1 MAQKK
6 TTIQKTTCGSTSSF
20 ALKWNLMKPTSGCY
34 LDVNHL
40 PATGK
45 LILIGAY
52 TSTNCTD
59 QYWYVGSSASADS
72 ADTKLLYSA
81 GSLGPMKILCST
93 GTDTSFNSDSLFT
106 GSGQWSFFVAGP
118 FETARVMD
126 TDGYIN
132 VGSWTSGSSVARI
145 AAVFVD

>member
-1 MAQKK
+1 MANKK
-6 TTIQKTTCGSTSSF
+6 TTIQKTSCGSTSSF
-20 ALKWNLMKPTSGCY
+20 ALKWNLMKPSSGCY

-45 LILIGAY
+45 VILVYAY

-59 QYWYVGSSASADS
+59 QYLYIGSSSTADS

-81 GSLGPMKILCST
+81 GSLGPMKVLCST
-93 GTDTSFNSDSLFT
+93 GTDTSFNADSEFG
-106 GSGQWSFFVAGP
+106 GSGQWSFGVIGP
-118 FETARVMD
+118 FETARVVD
-126 TDGYIN
+126 TDGHIN
-132 VGSWTSGSSVARI
+132 VGIWTSGSSVARV